1 MRAARTSLTPGRSLL
16 TDTTCARRQWIIC
29 PPYPVRA
36 CSVVGVNDADSRV
49 REQTERI
56 LNLLIALRAASGWI
70 DRDSLKACMDEYA
83 GLSDAAFDRAFSRDK
98 RLLRDLGIEISTAT
112 WDDEFTGRN
121 GYGYRITSDDYELPE
136 IDLTPQEAAVLSV
149 ASRFWQ
155 DSALGEA
162 SGRALHKL
170 RGLGIDLAES
180 TDPLPARM
188 RFGTETFAAA
198 LSAVN
203 ARRAVRF
210 SYRKPGGVA
219 GERRLEPYAL
229 LTRGDRVYLLGR
241 DLDKE
246 EIRTFRLSRI
256 SGTLSRVHGRKDGDY
271 TVPEDF
277 RPGDWFRP
285 VHASGA
291 STTAHLRLRPGS
303 GDPLRRAGTPAGT
316 DDAGWDLLALGYD
329 DPEELAATL
338 VGFGRAVEVD
348 SPADLADAL
357 ERMRGTTLAALTAAQ
372 DAPVAPDTPVEA
384 DAPGTEERA

>member
-1 MRAARTSLTPGRSLL
+1 M
-16 TDTTCARRQWIIC
+16 
-29 PPYPVRA
+29 
-36 CSVVGVNDADSRV
+36 GVNDADSRV

-83 GLSDAAFDRAFSRDK
+83 GLSDTAFDRAFSRDK

-121 GYGYRITSDDYELPE
+121 GYGYRITSDDYALPE

-149 ASRFWQ
+149 ASRFWR

-170 RGLGIDLAES
+170 RGLGVDLTES
-180 TDPLPARM
+180 TEPLPARM

-241 DLDKE
+241 DLDKD

-256 SGTLSRVHGRKDGDY
+256 AGALARVRGRKDGDY
-271 TVPEDF
+271 TVPADF

-291 STTAHLRLRPGS
+291 TTTAHLRLRPGS
-303 GDPLRRAGTPAGT
+303 ADPLRRAGTPGGT
-316 DDAGWDLLALGYD
+316 DDTGWDLLTLGYD

-338 VGFGRAVEVD
+338 LGYGPAVEVD
-348 SPADLADAL
+348 APAELAGTL
-357 ERMRGTTLAALTAAQ
+357 ERMREDTRAALTAAT
-372 DAPVAPDTPVEA
+372 APVSPPATGEGA
-384 DAPGTEERA
+384 